1 MPLRDQKT
9 LAVSH
14 ATAYVN
20 CSGGFCKRLYAYPG
34 FATLKRHF
42 VPVIGGLK
50 SNDEE
55 YECAEFIAYQFA
67 GTA

>member
-20 CSGGFCKRLYAYPG
+20 CSGGFCKRLNRH
-34 FATLKRHF
+34 ATAI
-42 VPVIGGLK
+42 PVLGQWLQFLRQMTAFMLG
-50 SNDEE
+50 
-55 YECAEFIAYQFA
+55 EFRVILWL
-67 GTA
+67 